1 MKKTFEKTKS
11 LLFKTELRKTIMI
24 LAVIVILGAG
34 FRLYHLGSN
43 PLIADEFIDMNAS
56 YGYFQTHVWQ
66 AWDFNKQAVN
76 TTDVY
81 APRDVRTWIYRW
93 QVAEMFHFFP
103 ATEAM
108 ARSISVLWGLIT
120 IVLMYFVTLSFTKN
134 KKIAFIAALLFSL
147 SITGIEF
154 DRRLR
159 MYAMF
164 YPVYLALSWLVF
176 QFFET
181 QYKGSLKWLKAISQ
195 KMDLNPAWIVP
206 LLLVA
211 ALSFHLQLLT
221 ANLAPVFFVYVLVLA
236 IWSLRKKVLAIN
248 KYVTMVGLAIVG
260 IIAGKIIAPGL
271 LGLFLGSLKLF
282 INNSEYLT
290 MIFRDYSQFLLAII
304 VLAVGTYWL
313 AKEEKKPKET
323 LWLFI
328 SFLVPLLMAA
338 FLWKRPQGIQYV
350 FFIQSFLIILM
361 ASGIYGIAAF
371 FKRAMPQFKN
381 KAFGAAIVLLFLLLP
396 NYGYFFSNDDTTYH
410 RGNTQVGDYRKV
422 FAYVKKHATPGEFI
436 LTRNFRTYYLA
447 GANFDIYDFGG
458 ERETSDLSVDTVKQL
473 VASHPSGWIV
483 LFDNDD
489 LFISHQ
495 AMDYIQ
501 QNLVQTDVSAIR
513 GAAKAWTWGM

>member
-1 MKKTFEKTKS
+1 MSMEKLKTFFAKNEM
-11 LLFKTELRKTIMI
+11 RKKVAI
-24 LAVIVILGAG
+24 LAAIVILGAG

-103 ATEAM
+103 ATEAT
-108 ARSISVLWGLIT
+108 ARSVSVLWGLIT
-120 IVLMYFVTLSFTKN
+120 IVLMYFVTLSFARN
-134 KKIAFIAALLFSL
+134 KKIAVIAALLFSI
-147 SITGIEF
+147 SVTGIEF

-164 YPVYLALSWLVF
+164 YPVYLALSWILF

-181 QYKGSLKWLKAISQ
+181 QYRGGIVWLKKISQ
-195 KMDLNPAWIVP
+195 KIDLNPVWIVP
-206 LLLVA
+206 FLLVA

-221 ANLAPVFFVYVLVLA
+221 ANMAPAFFAYVLILAIWSWWKKIAAINKYSIITALSVIGVVAAKFIMPGTYRLFLSSLKFFINNSNYLFTIFHDYSLVSLAVLVLA
-236 IWSLRKKVLAIN
+236 
-248 KYVTMVGLAIVG
+248 
-260 IIAGKIIAPGL
+260 AGAW
-271 LGLFLGSLKLF
+271 
-282 INNSEYLT
+282 
-290 MIFRDYSQFLLAII
+290 
-304 VLAVGTYWL
+304 WL
-313 AKEEKKPKET
+313 AKEEKRPKET
-323 LWLFI
+323 LWLFV
-328 SFLVPLLMAA
+328 SFFVPLLMAA

-361 ASGIYGIAAF
+361 AAGIYGIAMF

-381 KAFGAAIVLLFLLLP
+381 KSFVAAIVLLFVLLP
-396 NYGYFFSNDDTTYH
+396 NYGYFFSSDDNTYH
-410 RGNTQVGDYRKV
+410 RSNTQVGDYRKV
-422 FAYVKKHATPGEFI
+422 FAYVKKHATPGEFV

-447 GANFDIYDFGG
+447 GANLDVYDFGG
-458 ERETSDLSVDTVKQL
+458 EREVSDLSLATVQQL
-473 VASHPSGWIV
+473 VASHQSGWIV
-483 LFDNDD
+483 LFDNDN
-489 LFISHQ
+489 LFITSQ
-495 AMDYIQ
+495 AMEYIQ
-501 QNLVQTDVSAIR
+501 KNLQQTNVSAIR